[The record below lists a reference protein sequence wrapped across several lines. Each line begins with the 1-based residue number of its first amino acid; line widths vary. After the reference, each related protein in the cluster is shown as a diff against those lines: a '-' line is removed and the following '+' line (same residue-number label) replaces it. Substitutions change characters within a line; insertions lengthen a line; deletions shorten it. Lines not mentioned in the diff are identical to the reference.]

1 MKQMIFA
8 ASVLLLGVGC
18 KKDLIDFEPGVCY
31 EVQTLLD
38 SRNADVPCGKT
49 ADFEGK
55 KLCLTGTLEDNGN
68 STSFTLRDAQHSSN
82 SIEIQVDSLLVVEI
96 LAKVKAHEHKMATV
110 RGIMTGFDKPQNFKC
125 RRGFAQQLSDV
136 EDLEIQ

>member
-31 EVQTLLD
+31 EVQTLLNA
-38 SRNADVPCGKT
+38 RNAEVPCGKI

-68 STSFTLRDAQHSSN
+68 STSFTLRDAQHSSHA
-82 SIEIQVDSLLVVEI
+82 IEIQVDSLLANEV
-96 LAKVKAHEHKMATV
+96 LAMVKANVSKMATV
-110 RGIMTGFDKPQNFKC
+110 RGIMTGFDRPQNFKC
-125 RRGFAQQLSDV
+125 RRGFAQQLSEV